1 MKLESG
7 PKPDLL
13 KGDTMLQR
21 AHVATGLPVEDL
33 HRARDFYAQRL
44 GLEPTEERPGG
55 LLYGGLEGELG
66 PRGIRVLCLRPEIWR
81 DRTDEA
87 KEFADL
93 SAIAGFEG
101 PSRNVLSIPRE
112 R

>member
-44 GLEPTEERPGG
+44 GLEPTKNVQVGSSMAASRASSGRAASVCSASAR
-55 LLYGGLEGELG
+55 L
-66 PRGIRVLCLRPEIWR
+66 
-81 DRTDEA
+81 T
-87 KEFADL
+87 L
-93 SAIAGFEG
+93 SSC
-101 PSRNVLSIPRE
+101 PNSYQRE
-112 R
+112 RTENPRKVKGAK